1 MRAQCNHLT
10 TQCAQENPRV
20 VRWTAHLEHQLV
32 QLCHEWSHLL
42 GWLPQTYNEPQL
54 PTLSWLASA
63 SYSGEGTPPASVTAL
78 ARMRLKIITE
88 LEQRLNDHARMDFA
102 FLYSEATCLL
112 SVGYNCD
119 TNTADKSHYD
129 LLPSEI
135 RLTSFLAI
143 ATNQL
148 PLKAGMPW
156 GGCSPP
162 LIMKPR

>member
-1 MRAQCNHLT
+1 M
-10 TQCAQENPRV
+10 
-20 VRWTAHLEHQLV
+20 VRWTRSLESQLV

-42 GWLPQTYNEPQL
+42 GWLPPSYSEPQL
-54 PTLSWLASA
+54 PTLAWLARA
-63 SYSGEGTPPASVTAL
+63 SYSGEGTPPASVTTL

-88 LEQRLNDHARMDFA
+88 LEQRLADHARMDFA
-102 FLYSEATCLL
+102 FLYNESTSLL

-148 PLKAGMPW
+148 PQKAGMHW
-156 GGCSPP
+156 DGCSPP
-162 LIMKPR
+162 LTMKPR